1 MIRLERLGPAHREE
15 ILAGQDEALAQEIIG
30 RPWDRASLEE
40 FLGRSASWR
49 EDGPVQELAALEGDG
64 GRMVGGGGVNRL
76 APGLARDQVALTY
89 WLLARAR
96 GQGLGVPLAEALV
109 DRARDLPSA
118 RGTALREVVLL
129 ISPDNTA
136 SQSVACSL
144 GARPTG
150 ERVRHPADGTRQAE
164 RWLLDLQRSVP

>member
-15 ILAGQDEALAQEIIG
+15 ILAGQDESLAREIIG
-30 RPWDRASLEE
+30 RRWEREQLEE
-40 FLGRSASWR
+40 FLGRCASWR
-49 EDGPVQELAALEGDG
+49 KDGPVQELAAFEGDA

-89 WLLARAR
+89 WLLERAR
-96 GQGLGVPLAEALV
+96 GRGFGIPLASAVVE
-109 DRARDLPSA
+109 RARSVTGA
-118 RGTALREVVLL
+118 REAVLL

-136 SQSVACSL
+136 SQSVARAL
-144 GARPTG
+144 GAGPTG
-150 ERVRHPADGTRQAE
+150 EQVRHPADGTRQAE

>member
-1 MIRLERLGPAHREE
+1 MIRLESLGPPRAEE
-15 ILAGQDEALAQEIIG
+15 ILAGQDESLAREIIG
-30 RPWDRASLEE
+30 RRWEREQLEE
-40 FLGRSASWR
+40 FLGRCASWR
-49 EDGPVQELAALEGDG
+49 KDGPVQELAAFEGDA

-89 WLLARAR
+89 WLLERAR
-96 GQGLGVPLAEALV
+96 GRGFGIPLASAVVE
-109 DRARDLPSA
+109 RARSVTGA
-118 RGTALREVVLL
+118 REAVLL

-136 SQSVACSL
+136 SQSVARAL

-150 ERVRHPADGTRQAE
+150 EQVRHPADGTRQAE

>member
-1 MIRLERLGPAHREE
+1 MISLESLGPPHAEE
-15 ILAGQDEALAQEIIG
+15 ILAGKDESLAREIIG
-30 RPWDRASLEE
+30 RRWEREQLEE
-40 FLGRSASWR
+40 FLGRCASWR
-49 EDGPVQELAALEGDG
+49 KDGPVQELAAFEGDA

-89 WLLARAR
+89 WLLERAR
-96 GQGLGVPLAEALV
+96 GRGFGIPLASAVVE
-109 DRARDLPSA
+109 RARSVTGA
-118 RGTALREVVLL
+118 REAVLL

-136 SQSVACSL
+136 SQSVARAL

-150 ERVRHPADGTRQAE
+150 EQVRHPADGTRQAE

>member
-1 MIRLERLGPAHREE
+1 MIRLESLGPPHAEE
-15 ILAGQDEALAQEIIG
+15 ILAGQDESLAREIIG
-30 RPWDRASLEE
+30 RRWEREQLEE
-40 FLGRSASWR
+40 FLGRCASWR
-49 EDGPVQELAALEGDG
+49 KDGPVQELAAFEGDA

-89 WLLARAR
+89 WLLKRAR
-96 GQGLGVPLAEALV
+96 GRGFGIPLASAVVE
-109 DRARDLPSA
+109 RARSVTGA
-118 RGTALREVVLL
+118 REAVLL

-136 SQSVACSL
+136 SQSVARAL

-150 ERVRHPADGTRQAE
+150 EQVRHPADGTRQAE

>member
-1 MIRLERLGPAHREE
+1 MIRLESLGPPHAEE
-15 ILAGQDEALAQEIIG
+15 ILAGQDESLAREIIG
-30 RPWDRASLEE
+30 RRWEREQLEE
-40 FLGRSASWR
+40 FLGRCASWR
-49 EDGPVQELAALEGDG
+49 KDGPVQELAAFEGDA

-89 WLLARAR
+89 WLLERAR
-96 GQGLGVPLAEALV
+96 GRGFGIPLASAVVE
-109 DRARDLPSA
+109 RARSVTGA
-118 RGTALREVVLL
+118 REAVLL

-136 SQSVACSL
+136 SQSVARAL

-150 ERVRHPADGTRQAE
+150 EQVRHPADGTRQAE

>member
-1 MIRLERLGPAHREE
+1 MIRLESLGPPHAEE
-15 ILAGQDEALAQEIIG
+15 ILAGQDESLAREIIG
-30 RPWDRASLEE
+30 RRWEREQLEE
-40 FLGRSASWR
+40 FLGRCASWR
-49 EDGPVQELAALEGDG
+49 KDGPVQELAAFEGDA

-89 WLLARAR
+89 WLLERAR
-96 GQGLGVPLAEALV
+96 GRGFGIPLASAVVE
-109 DRARDLPSA
+109 RARSVTGA
-118 RGTALREVVLL
+118 REAVLL

>member
-15 ILAGQDEALAQEIIG
+15 ILAGQDESLAREIIG
-30 RPWDRASLEE
+30 RRWEREQLEE
-40 FLGRSASWR
+40 FLGRCASWR
-49 EDGPVQELAALEGDG
+49 KDGPVQELAAFEGDA

-89 WLLARAR
+89 WLLERAR
-96 GQGLGVPLAEALV
+96 GRGFGIPLASAVVE
-109 DRARDLPSA
+109 RARSVTGA
-118 RGTALREVVLL
+118 REAVLL

-136 SQSVACSL
+136 SQSVARAL

-150 ERVRHPADGTRQAE
+150 EQVRHPADGTRQAE

>member
-1 MIRLERLGPAHREE
+1 MIRLESLGPPHAEE
-15 ILAGQDEALAQEIIG
+15 ILAGQDESLAREIIG
-30 RPWDRASLEE
+30 RRWEREQLEE
-40 FLGRSASWR
+40 FLGRCASWR
-49 EDGPVQELAALEGDG
+49 KDGPVQELAAFEGDA

-89 WLLARAR
+89 WLLERAR
-96 GQGLGVPLAEALV
+96 GRGFGIPLASAVVE
-109 DRARDLPSA
+109 RARSVTGA
-118 RGTALREVVLL
+118 REAVLL

-136 SQSVACSL
+136 SQSVARAL

>member
-1 MIRLERLGPAHREE
+1 MIRLESLGPPHAEE
-15 ILAGQDEALAQEIIG
+15 ILAGQDESLAREIIG
-30 RPWDRASLEE
+30 RRWEREQLEE
-40 FLGRSASWR
+40 FLGRCASWR
-49 EDGPVQELAALEGDG
+49 KDGPVQELAAFEGDA

-89 WLLARAR
+89 WLLKRAR
-96 GQGLGVPLAEALV
+96 GRGFGIPLAEALV

-164 RWLLDLQRSVP
+164 RWLLDLQRSLP

>member
-1 MIRLERLGPAHREE
+1 MIRLESLGPPHAEE
-15 ILAGQDEALAQEIIG
+15 ILAGQDESLAREIIG
-30 RPWDRASLEE
+30 RRWEREQLEE
-40 FLGRSASWR
+40 FLGRCASWR
-49 EDGPVQELAALEGDG
+49 KDGPVQELAAFEGDA

-89 WLLARAR
+89 WLLERAR
-96 GQGLGVPLAEALV
+96 GRGFGIPLASAVVERAQSVTGAREA
-109 DRARDLPSA
+109 
-118 RGTALREVVLL
+118 VLL

-136 SQSVACSL
+136 SQSVARAL

-150 ERVRHPADGTRQAE
+150 EQVRHPADGTRQAE